1 MPNIVGEG
9 FNKETLGQVNQRQ
22 SQYGSIN
29 RSNETLNYLNNNTG
43 WVKLVSSVDLTKEV
57 ADNRGVDL
65 SGAELAKAYVLSGGV
80 APLKGGIA
88 RNGSITNSNA
98 YGLGGT
104 EFGLRAMPGITKA
117 SIKTETRGA
126 LKTATVN
133 LKANNKTQF
142 DIIDLLYMR
151 LGYSVLLEWGNTSYF
166 TNNGD
171 FISDN
176 LSTLENEFLNAT
188 IGYEEMN
195 SKISEKRNETFGNYD
210 AVFAKVVNFS
220 WSFQADGTYD
230 INLTLRSM
238 GDVIESLKSD
248 ILIEGTTSVTE
259 DDDEDEE
266 DTSPGE
272 EDPAFRIIQYY
283 KDAHSIGR
291 MFFKYY
297 TTLQKNSV
305 SKTKA
310 GIYYH
315 KTKNIKGEGE
325 SINFIRQDYRGKGSK
340 DIIFYI
346 RLGYFLEWLE
356 KKIIPKVKGSS
367 KLSNLVNI
375 DTDVNSNIIHLQRY
389 QLSADPRVCLFR
401 SKWNMSTGDSYEFLP
416 EAEVFVTNKNNNR
429 YGKLMNAYIS
439 MDWILQ
445 LIKNIPPT
453 PDENGGVGLYDL
465 IDEICKGWNTT
476 TGNFNSLGPNVDSE
490 TNTLRLVDS
499 TSLPDRDA
507 WLEEFGIPTDAP
519 FFDIYGYYGEGEN
532 SRAGFIDKFDFT
544 TKISN
549 NLATQMTVGATSNG
563 NVLGEDS
570 TSLSRMNDG
579 LTDRIKPD
587 IVITPTEE
595 EQQEAQTQAQ
605 TEADKKKKQEEE
617 IEKKYKES
625 LGNLVAYIE
634 TLAINVNARVP
645 QRAKFDK
652 DTIDTYSKTL
662 SNLIKYDQQK
672 LTEKAK
678 KDNPEGAAAS
688 PNSGFLPFDLSLSML
703 GLSGMKVYQK
713 FFVDT
718 DYLPSNYPE
727 ALEFLIKT
735 ITHDISGDRW
745 TTSIESMAIPKN
757 PFGSGASKTLKQRKN
772 TSGSNGSRK
781 NNSKDNGNPAT
792 FTDKT
797 LTSGFPLNPKGYGK
811 RTFDKTQII
820 LHYSAGWQKSDQG
833 KSTIDVLNKRGLSY
847 HYIIDAAGHIEQLL
861 PDNAWAYNA
870 GKANRP
876 SIGISLQN
884 VGYGSSATESSYG
897 PIPDSQF
904 TKNVELVDYEG
915 KKSPYRNKSWNQ
927 EVTDAQIV
935 ALKKLYAQLKT
946 NNPNIP
952 SYKWEGQKTYDVLF
966 PPNNTNGDFTTSWNA
981 GVPGLYTHCS
991 ITTGKRD
998 AMPTPKIV
1006 QFFKDLVL

>member
-9 FNKETLGQVNQRQ
+9 FSKEILGQVNQRQ

-29 RSNETLNYLNNNTG
+29 RSSETLNYLNNNTG

-88 RNGSITNSNA
+88 RNGFITNSNA

-104 EFGLRAMPGITKA
+104 EFGLRAMPGLTKA

-133 LKANNKTQF
+133 IKANNRTQF

-151 LGYSVLLEWGNTSYF
+151 LGYSILLEWGNTSYF
-166 TNNGD
+166 TNDGT

-176 LSTLENEFLNAT
+176 LASLEDEFLNAT

-195 SKISEKRNETFGNYD
+195 SKIAEKRNETFGNYD

-230 INLTLRSM
+230 ISLTLRSM

-248 ILIEGTTSVTE
+248 ILIEDTTSVTE
-259 DDDEDEE
+259 DEDEE
-266 DTSPGE
+266 DTTPGE
-272 EDPAFRIIQYY
+272 EDPSFLIIQYY

-291 MFFKYY
+291 MFYEYY
-297 TTLQKNSV
+297 TKLQREGVKKNLGNG
-305 SKTKA
+305 
-310 GIYYH
+310 GITYL
-315 KTKNIKGEGE
+315 KTKNIKGGGE
-325 SINFIRQDYRGKGSK
+325 SVNFIRQDYNGQGSK
-340 DIIFYI
+340 DIIFYV

-356 KKIIPKVKGSS
+356 KKIIPKVKGGS

-375 DTDVNSNIIHLQRY
+375 DTDVKSNIIHLQRY

-401 SKWNMSTGDSYEFLP
+401 SKWNLSDENSYEFLP
-416 EAEVFVTNKNNNR
+416 EAEVFVTSKNNNR

-445 LIKNIPPT
+445 LVKNIPPT

-490 TNTLRLVDS
+490 TNTLRLIDS

-507 WLEEFGIPTDAP
+507 WLKEFGIPTDAP

-532 SRAGFIDKFDFT
+532 SRAGFINKFDFT
-544 TKISN
+544 TTISN
-549 NLATQMTVGATSNG
+549 NLATQMTVGATSKG
-563 NVLGEDS
+563 NMVGEDS

-579 LTDRIKPD
+579 LTDRIKPE
-587 IVITPTEE
+587 IVISPTEE
-595 EQQEAQTQAQ
+595 ELQEAQTQAQ
-605 TEADKKKKQEEE
+605 KEEEKKKKQEEE
-617 IEKKYKES
+617 VEKKYKEAF
-625 LGNLVAYIE
+625 GNFVAYIE
-634 TLAINVNARVP
+634 KLGVEPTKRGFS
-645 QRAKFDK
+645 RGKFDK
-652 DTIDTYSKTL
+652 DIVDTYSKTL

-678 KDNPEGAAAS
+678 KDNPERAIAS

-713 FFVDT
+713 FFIDI
-718 DYLPSNYPE
+718 DYLPSNYPK
-727 ALEFLIKT
+727 ALEFLIKSV
-735 ITHDISGDRW
+735 THNISGNKW
-745 TTSIESMAIPKN
+745 TTSIESMAIPKD
-757 PFGSGASKTLKQRKN
+757 PFGSGASKVLKQRKDTRKSKPSEKGEPQYFESDLPEN
-772 TSGSNGSRK
+772 EANNRAVLTRILDDGTQTLGYLDVYDDAGENILYTLTTVELPYK
-781 NNSKDNGNPAT
+781 NNKNGESAVPTGEYLINSRTNGKYGKHFWLVGNKEGDFKRIPGANNTDRTWVLIHRAPKAPGWLQGCIGPSFTYNFSNKNSLGNPNGIG
-792 FTDKT
+792 
-797 LTSGFPLNPKGYGK
+797 TSYLNP
-811 RTFDKTQII
+811 
-820 LHYSAGWQKSDQG
+820 AKSE
-833 KSTIDVLNKRGLSY
+833 SI
-847 HYIIDAAGHIEQLL
+847 
-861 PDNAWAYNA
+861 
-870 GKANRP
+870 KAQEKLV
-876 SIGISLQN
+876 GTLFN
-884 VGYGSSATESSYG
+884 VGGFKMTIQNLQSNL
-897 PIPDSQF
+897 P
-904 TKNVELVDYEG
+904 TKFDDEIIQ
-915 KKSPYRNKSWNQ
+915 S
-927 EVTDAQIV
+927 
-935 ALKKLYAQLKT
+935 LKNEPRLAPLF
-946 NNPNIP
+946 NI
-952 SYKWEGQKTYDVLF
+952 S
-966 PPNNTNGDFTTSWNA
+966 
-981 GVPGLYTHCS
+981 
-991 ITTGKRD
+991 
-998 AMPTPKIV
+998 
-1006 QFFKDLVL
+1006 